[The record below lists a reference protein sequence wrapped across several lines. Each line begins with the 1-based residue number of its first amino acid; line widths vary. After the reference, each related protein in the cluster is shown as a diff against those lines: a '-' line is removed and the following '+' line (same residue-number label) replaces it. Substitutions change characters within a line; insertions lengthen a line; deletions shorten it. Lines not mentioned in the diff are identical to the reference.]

1 MDVFIVLQL
10 SANYLQLRT
19 KGKNNNIIRNSSR
32 SDILTLLSLLSAHA
46 KSAVLLKVPSL
57 TKVQVRNL
65 PLLHFP

>member
-46 KSAVLLKVPSL
+46 KSAVLLKVPSI

>member
-19 KGKNNNIIRNSSR
+19 KGKNNNIIRNSRR

>member
-46 KSAVLLKVPSL
+46 KAAVLLKVPSL